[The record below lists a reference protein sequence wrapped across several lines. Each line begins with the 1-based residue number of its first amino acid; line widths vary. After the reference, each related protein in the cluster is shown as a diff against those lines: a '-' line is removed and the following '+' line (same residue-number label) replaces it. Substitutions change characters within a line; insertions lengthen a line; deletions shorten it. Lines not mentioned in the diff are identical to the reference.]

1 MSDGDEEFKTDLWI
15 VRHGETEWSKSG
27 QHTGRTDLPLT
38 AEGERSALALRP
50 ALERA
55 HFDLVL
61 SSPRRRA
68 RRTAELL
75 GFTDVVVWDDL
86 VEWDYGDY
94 EGRTRADIQSDRPG
108 WSVWTDGSPSGE
120 SPEQVSQRVDDVIA
134 RCREVEGVVLMF
146 AHGHIL
152 RALAAR
158 WLDHPIA
165 LGANLELATTR
176 ISILSHDRGA
186 PTLELWNAR
195 EPA

>member
-1 MSDGDEEFKTDLWI
+1 MSDTDEYQTDLWI

-38 AEGERSALALRP
+38 SEGERSAVALRP
-50 ALERA
+50 TLENLR
-55 HFDLVL
+55 FDLVV
-61 SSPRRRA
+61 SSPRQRA

-94 EGRTRADIQSDRPG
+94 EGRTRVDVHKERPG
-108 WSVWTDGSPSGE
+108 WSVWTDGSPGGE
-120 SPEQVSQRVDDVIA
+120 SPDQVSRRVDEVIA
-134 RCREVEGVVLMF
+134 RCREVKGVVLMF

-152 RALAAR
+152 RSLAAR
-158 WLDHPIA
+158 WLDHPIV

-195 EPA
+195 EPG

>member
-1 MSDGDEEFKTDLWI
+1 MSDGDEYHTDLWI

-27 QHTGRTDLPLT
+27 QHTGRSDIPLT
-38 AEGERSALALRP
+38 AEGERSALALKP
-50 ALERA
+50 ALA
-55 HFDLVL
+55 DVTFDLVL
-61 SSPRRRA
+61 SSPRQRA
-68 RRTAELL
+68 RRTAELI
-75 GFTDVVVWDDL
+75 GFSDVVIWDDL

-94 EGRTRADIQSDRPG
+94 EGRTRADIQRDRPG
-108 WSVWTDGSPSGE
+108 WSVWADGSPGGE
-120 SPEQVSQRVDDVIA
+120 SPEQVSRRVDEVIA
-134 RCREVEGVVLMF
+134 RCREVEGVVLVF

-158 WLDHPIA
+158 WLDHPIE

-195 EPA
+195 EPV

>member
-1 MSDGDEEFKTDLWI
+1 MTDGDEFHTDLWI

-38 AEGERSALALRP
+38 TEGERSALALRP
-50 ALERA
+50 ALENTP
-55 HFDLVL
+55 FDLVL
-61 SSPRRRA
+61 SSPRQRA

-86 VEWDYGDY
+86 VEWDYGEY
-94 EGRTRADIQSDRPG
+94 EGRTRADIQRERPG
-108 WSVWTDGSPSGE
+108 WSVWTDGSPGGE
-120 SPEQVSQRVDDVIA
+120 SPEQVSQRVDDVIE

-152 RALAAR
+152 RSLAAR
-158 WLDHPIA
+158 WLDHPIG

-176 ISILSHDRGA
+176 ISILGHDRGA

>member
-1 MSDGDEEFKTDLWI
+1 MSAAGEEFKTDLWV
-15 VRHGETEWSKSG
+15 VRHGETEWSRSG
-27 QHTGRTDLPLT
+27 QHTGRTDIPLT
-38 AEGERSALALRP
+38 AEGERSALALKP
-50 ALERA
+50 KLAGVT
-55 HFDLVL
+55 FDLVL
-61 SSPRRRA
+61 SSPRQRA
-68 RRTAELL
+68 RRTAELI
-75 GFTDVVVWDDL
+75 GFRDITVWEDL
-86 VEWDYGDY
+86 VEWDYGHY
-94 EGRTRADIQSDRPG
+94 EGRTRVDIHNERPG
-108 WSVWTDGSPSGE
+108 WSVWTDGATGGE
-120 SPEQVSQRVDDVIA
+120 SPEQVSDRVDGVIE

-158 WLDHPIA
+158 WLDHPVQ

>member
-1 MSDGDEEFKTDLWI
+1 MGQSDEYKTDLWI

-27 QHTGRTDLPLT
+27 QHTSRTDLPLT
-38 AEGERSALALRP
+38 PEGERAAVALRP
-50 ALERA
+50 VLEGV

-61 SSPRRRA
+61 SSPRQRA
-68 RRTAELL
+68 RRTAELI
-75 GFTDVVVWDDL
+75 GMDDVVIWDDL

-94 EGRTRADIQSDRPG
+94 EGRTRAAIQEERPE
-108 WSVWTDGSPSGE
+108 WSVWVEGCPGGE
-120 SPEQVSQRVDDVIA
+120 SPEQVSQRVDEVIE

-152 RALAAR
+152 RSLAAR

-195 EPA
+195 EPS

>member
-1 MSDGDEEFKTDLWI
+1 MGEGDEFKTDLWI
-15 VRHGETEWSKSG
+15 IRHGETEWSRSG

-38 AEGERSALALRP
+38 PEGERSALALKP
-50 ALERA
+50 VLEGV

-61 SSPRRRA
+61 SSPRQRA
-68 RRTAELL
+68 RRTAELI

-94 EGRTRADIQSDRPG
+94 EGRTRAEIQQERPD
-108 WSVWTDGSPSGE
+108 WSVWVDGAPGGE
-120 SPEQVSQRVDDVIA
+120 SPEQVSRRVDDVIE

-152 RALAAR
+152 RSLAAR
-158 WLDHPIA
+158 WLDHPVE

-176 ISILSHDRGA
+176 ISVLSHDRGT

>member
-1 MSDGDEEFKTDLWI
+1 MSEGDEYHTDLWI

-27 QHTGRTDLPLT
+27 QHTGRSDIPLT
-38 AEGERSALALRP
+38 AEGERSALALKP
-50 ALERA
+50 ALA
-55 HFDLVL
+55 DVTFDLVL
-61 SSPRRRA
+61 SSPRQRA
-68 RRTAELL
+68 RRTAELI
-75 GFTDVVVWDDL
+75 GFSDVVIWDDL

-94 EGRTRADIQSDRPG
+94 EGRTRADIQRDRPG
-108 WSVWTDGSPSGE
+108 WSVWADGSPGGE
-120 SPEQVSQRVDDVIA
+120 SPEQVSRRVDEVIA
-134 RCREVEGVVLMF
+134 RCREVEGVVLVF

-158 WLDHPIA
+158 WLDHPIE

-195 EPA
+195 EPV